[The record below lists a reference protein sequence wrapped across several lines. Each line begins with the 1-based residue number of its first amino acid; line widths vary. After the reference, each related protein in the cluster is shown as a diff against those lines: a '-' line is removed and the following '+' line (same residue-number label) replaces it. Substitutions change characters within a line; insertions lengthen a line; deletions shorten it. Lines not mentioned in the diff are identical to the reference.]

1 MVFVLNNQ
9 VKASYIFDKKLKS
22 KLVIVA
28 ENKGVTQTELVIEY
42 INKGLKE
49 DEKYLTSHL
58 D

>member
-1 MVFVLNNQ
+1 MSKKETVLI
-9 VKASYIFDKKLKS
+9 SYKIDKKLKT

-28 ENKGVTQTELVIEY
+28 ENKGITQTELLEKY
-42 INKGLKE
+42 IKIGMKE

>member
-1 MVFVLNNQ
+1 M
-9 VKASYIFDKKLKS
+9 FDKKLKS

-28 ENKGVTQTELVIEY
+28 ENKGVTQTELVMEY

-49 DEKYLTSHL
+49 DKKYLTSHL

>member
-1 MVFVLNNQ
+1 MNNQ
-9 VKASYIFDKKLKS
+9 VKASYMFDKKLKT

-28 ENKGVTQTELVIEY
+28 ENKGVTQTELVIKY
-42 INKGLKE
+42 LNKGLKE